1 MPSEKSLAN
10 LKKGRRFTADADD
23 VLTKKAQSNGG
34 KARARNISMRKQGL
48 QLLNAM
54 PNVGEATL
62 KQLKQLGM
70 EVDDPTLQTL
80 ILARIGAMAIGK
92 DSKLALQATQMLL
105 EITGNDAKS
114 VTAAENHKIQ
124 RERLALDRERME
136 REDAAS
142 SEDACAKII
151 LAADGGIEVDDGE

>member
-23 VLTKKAQSNGG
+23 VLTKRAQSNGG

-70 EVDDPTLQTL
+70 EDDDPTLQTL

-114 VTAAENHKIQ
+114 ITAAENHKIQ
-124 RERLALDRERME
+124 RERIALDKERME

-142 SEDACAKII
+142 AEETCAKII
-151 LAADGGIEVDDGE
+151 IAADGGIEVDDGA

>member
-1 MPSEKSLAN
+1 MPSEKSLEN

-54 PNVGEATL
+54 PNVGEGAL

-70 EVDDPTLQTL
+70 EADNPTLQTL

-92 DSKLALQATQMLL
+92 DSKLALQASQILL
-105 EITGNDAKS
+105 EITGNDVKS
-114 VTAAENHKIQ
+114 VNAAEDHKIQ
-124 RERLALDRERME
+124 RERLAFERERME
-136 REDAAS
+136 RENPTS
-142 SEDACAKII
+142 GEESCAKII
-151 LAADGGIEVDDGE
+151 LAADGGIEVDDGM

>member
-34 KARARNISMRKQGL
+34 KARARNISMRKQCL

-54 PNVGEATL
+54 PNVGEGTL
-62 KQLKQLGM
+62 RQLKQLGM

-92 DSKLALQATQMLL
+92 DSRLALQAAQMLL
-105 EITGNDAKS
+105 EITGSDAKS
-114 VTAAENHKIQ
+114 MSAAEDHKIQ
-124 RERLALDRERME
+124 RERLALERERME
-136 REDAAS
+136 RESPSAG
-142 SEDACAKII
+142 EETCAKII
-151 LAADGGIEVDDGE
+151 IASDGGIEVDDGT